1 LKKWEN
7 KNNELKDMKKITEVY
22 QKDLKKGEELKVD
35 LVDKKKHESEKKK
48 ETKNEKN
55 EDKKP

>member
-22 QKDLKKGEELKVD
+22 QKDLKKGDELKVD

>member
-7 KNNELKDMKKITEVY
+7 KNQELKDMKKITEVY
-22 QKDLKKGEELKVD
+22 QKDIKKGEELKVD

>member
-35 LVDKKKHESEKKK
+35 LADKKKHESEKKK

>member
-7 KNNELKDMKKITEVY
+7 KNNELKDMKKISEVY

-35 LVDKKKHESEKKK
+35 LAD
-48 ETKNEKN
+48 
-55 EDKKP
+55 

>member
-1 LKKWEN
+1 
-7 KNNELKDMKKITEVY
+7 MKKITEVY
-22 QKDLKKGEELKVD
+22 QKDIKKGEELKVD